1 MKFSEK
7 YNDLEM
13 DEVSEYFTS
22 ENDSVCSHQSITV
35 ILPAFNEEENIQK
48 AVEHGRTAM
57 AKYFSEVEVVVVN
70 DGSKDRTGD
79 IIDEMARKYS
89 NVVAIHHGNNQGY
102 GSALRSGINCA
113 RKDLIFFT
121 DADLQFD
128 LEEIH
133 YLSRWICAY
142 DIVAGYRAKRA
153 DPLHR
158 RFNAWSWNVLVRLAL
173 GLKVK
178 DIDCAFKLFRREVFK
193 DIRLESV
200 GAMINTEILSLAQW
214 KGMKIK
220 EVPVSHYP
228 RLAGEQTGANIKVV
242 IKAFRELFLM
252 RSKLRKAVSVGAA
265 ASQTSS

>member
-1 MKFSEK
+1 MKSRKIDNE
-7 YNDLEM
+7 LEM
-13 DEVSEYFTS
+13 YETS
-22 ENDSVCSHQSITV
+22 SYSHQSITV
-35 ILPAFNEEENIQK
+35 ILPAFNEQENIEK
-48 AVEHGRTAM
+48 AVEHGRIAM
-57 AKYFSEVEVVVVN
+57 AKHFSDVEVIVVN
-70 DGSKDRTGD
+70 DGSEDDTGK
-79 IIDEMARKYS
+79 IIERLSDKYS
-89 NVVAIHHGNNQGY
+89 NVVAVHHGVNQGY
-102 GSALRSGINCA
+102 GAALRSGINSA

-133 YLSRWICAY
+133 YLTEWIHAY

-153 DPLHR
+153 DPIHR
-158 RFNAWSWNVLVRLAL
+158 RFNAGSWNFLVRLVL

-178 DIDCAFKLFRREVFK
+178 DIDCAFKLFRREVFN
-193 DIRLESV
+193 DIQLESV

-242 IKAFRELFLM
+242 VKAFKELFVM
-252 RSKLRKAVSVGAA
+252 RGKLRKAVSVGSA